1 MKQFALLLFFL
12 LLPSP
17 GPYAQAPF
25 YQGKTITLIVGSGAG
40 TAYDMYGRLLANHIG
55 KHIPGNPNV
64 MVQNMPA
71 AGGMVAANF
80 VYEVAKPDGLTI
92 VSINPAHYFNQLQG
106 SKEVKFDWT
115 KFTWLASSDKSEHML
130 YMRADAPYKTI
141 QDVRKATE
149 PPKCGATGTG
159 TSGHYIPRMLE
170 EALGTKFT
178 IVTGYAGGNEI
189 DLATER
195 NEVVCRSFTTAAYF
209 AREPYHTWRKKNFVR
224 ILLQTGH
231 KRDPRL
237 PETPLL
243 SDLMDE
249 FKTSDL
255 GRRVVTVMLG
265 SGELGRPIVTHP
277 ATPPERTKI
286 LREAFMKSMADPA
299 LLADATKNKLEITPV
314 SGEELTK
321 IAKEVIEQPPE
332 VVERIKKILA
342 QMKTVSN
349 LGLFDLW
356 LKSRLRNPVHQN
368 QSRTKVPL
376 GRHGS

>member
-1 MKQFALLLFFL
+1 MIRKVLLFVSLLLF
-12 LLPSP
+12 PAVNSP
-17 GPYAQAPF
+17 AQAPY
-25 YQGKTITLIVGSGAG
+25 YQGKTISFIVGSGAG
-40 TAYDMYGRLLANHIG
+40 TAYDMYGRLLANYIS
-55 KHIPGNPNV
+55 KHIPGNPGV
-64 MVQNMPA
+64 VVQNMPA
-71 AGGMVAANF
+71 AGGIVAAN
-80 VYEVAKPDGLTI
+80 YAYGIAKPDGLTV
-92 VSINPAHYFNQLQG
+92 VSINPAHYFNQIQG
-106 SKEVKFDWT
+106 NKEIKFDWP

-141 QDVRKATE
+141 QDIRKATE

-195 NEVVCRSFTTAAYF
+195 NEVVCRAFTTAAYF
-209 AREPYHTWRKKNFVR
+209 AREPYHTWRKKGFVR

-231 KRDPRL
+231 KKDPRL
-237 PETPLL
+237 PDTPLL

-286 LREAFMKSMADPA
+286 LRDAFMKSMADAA
-299 LLADATKNKLEITPV
+299 LLADAAKMNLEITAV
-314 SGEELTK
+314 TGEELSK
-321 IAKEVIEQPPE
+321 IAKDVIEQPPE

-342 QMKTVSN
+342 Q
-349 LGLFDLW
+349 
-356 LKSRLRNPVHQN
+356 
-368 QSRTKVPL
+368 
-376 GRHGS
+376 